1 MPVALPPALVDAVRA
16 VARRLPGAVAA
27 FDADGTLW
35 RDDVGEAFL
44 KHLVARGL
52 VALPGGRDPYAAYE
66 EMVALDRGRGFAY
79 AAQLQAGVAEA
90 ALMKEA
96 RALAAAWVPPRLF
109 EATRAL
115 LDLCASAGLATVV
128 VSASPI
134 QIVRA
139 AAPLAGVPAERCLGM
154 TVQLDAQG
162 VCTDQL
168 VPPVIYAA
176 GKVEALARAR
186 LTPIAVGVGDSIHG
200 DLALLTAAKVPVA
213 VGTPGASALADEAMR
228 RGWTVLAPG

>member
-1 MPVALPPALVDAVRA
+1 MPVALPPALVEAVRA

-35 RDDVGEAFL
+35 REDVGEAFL

-66 EMVALDRGRGFAY
+66 AMVAEDRGRGFAY
-79 AAQLQAGVAEA
+79 AAQLQAGVPEA
-90 ALMKEA
+90 VLMKEA
-96 RALAAAWVPPRLF
+96 RALAAAWVPPRLI
-109 EATRAL
+109 ADTRAL
-115 LDLCASAGLATVV
+115 LELCAGAGLVTVV

-154 TVQLDAQG
+154 TVRLDQQS
-162 VCTDQL
+162 VCTDQI
-168 VPPVIYAA
+168 VPPVIYAG
-176 GKVEALARAR
+176 GKVEALAKAR
-186 LTPIAVGVGDSIHG
+186 LTPIAVAAGDSIHG
-200 DLALLTAAKVPVA
+200 DLALLSAAKVPVA
-213 VGTPGASALADEAMR
+213 IGVPGASALADEAAR
-228 RGWTVLAPG
+228 RGWAVVEPV